1 MRREEKA
8 TSPFPKE
15 SDHAFLAL
23 SGSDS
28 ECYSGRLIAAF
39 TGMEVPC
46 TLDYFDIEV
55 LGTVYLEGLQRLDIV
70 PCPLAALYRLPGLVQ

>member
-1 MRREEKA
+1 VRREEKA

-28 ECYSGRLIAAF
+28 ECYSGRLIAALA
-39 TGMEVPC
+39 GMEVAC

-55 LGTVYLEGLQRLDIV
+55 LGTVDLAGFQRLYIV
-70 PCPLAALYRLPGLVQ
+70 PCRVRALYRLPV